1 MASVLHFIA
10 RLIFVL
16 ALTVMLLG
24 LLAVGLVVGL
34 LWWLAALLTGR
45 KRPAARV
52 WMSRF
57 QQHAQQGMRKAGA
70 RQGQGEV
77 IDAQVREL
85 P

>member
-1 MASVLHFIA
+1 MASVLNFIV

-16 ALTVMLLG
+16 ALAVMLFG

-52 WMSRF
+52 WVNRF
-57 QQHAQQGMRKAGA
+57 QEQAQQGMRRANKG
-70 RQGQGEV
+70 REQGEV
-77 IDAQVREL
+77 VDAQVREL